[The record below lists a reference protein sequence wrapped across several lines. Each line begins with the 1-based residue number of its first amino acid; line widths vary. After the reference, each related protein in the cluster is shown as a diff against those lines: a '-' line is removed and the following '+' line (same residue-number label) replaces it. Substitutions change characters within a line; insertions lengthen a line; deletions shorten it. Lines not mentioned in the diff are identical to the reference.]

1 MSKRKITVTVDE
13 EIVAQAQQL
22 GAENLSAVVN
32 NALAL
37 HVERLASRAALR
49 QLLDSWNDEFGALP
63 DAEIAAAGAAFDEL
77 NGLGLGA
84 YSAGVT
90 PLQSAA

>member
-13 EIVAQAQQL
+13 EVVAQAQL
-22 GAENLSAVVN
+22 FGAENLSAVVN

-49 QLLDSWNDEFGALP
+49 ELLDSWNDRLGVLSE
-63 DAEIAAAGAAFDEL
+63 AEITAASAAFDEL
-77 NGLGLGA
+77 DGLVPL
-84 YSAGVT
+84 SVETT